1 MEPSNESKKILL
13 IFDINLIT
21 QAKIL
26 IIGLRETLTGRL
38 TVYCIVSQEVFSN
51 CIVELQNFASSI
63 GVGLILCEENKDI
76 FVHKTKSTHNLSYQ
90 EFLFPQLFPDMHGKL
105 LYLDIDIVPVQNFDE
120 LFSVHFSAPFGAV
133 ALDDVISKRNSKAWS
148 DIANGG
154 VQLFNTDKFIQ
165 DDLMQ
170 KSIDF
175 YQSYLNK
182 LELTDEVVLNSLS
195 WKRWFN
201 LGSIYNTSYTKT
213 WYAWSSKK
221 RSKIKLV
228 HFIGTR
234 KPWDDHITSPLAA
247 RFRKIYQG
255 RRKRLFNII

>member
-1 MEPSNESKKILL
+1 MPANESKKILL

-26 IIGLRETLTGRL
+26 MIGLRETLTGRL

-63 GVGLILCEENKDI
+63 DVTLIFREENKDI
-76 FVHKTKSTHNLSYQ
+76 FDQKTKSTHNLSYQ
-90 EFLFPQLFPDMHGKL
+90 KFLFPQLFPDMHGKL

-120 LFSVHFSAPFGAV
+120 LFSVEFSAFFGAV
-133 ALDDVISKRNSKAWS
+133 ALDDVISKRRYKAWP
-148 DIANGG
+148 DIANAG
-154 VQLFNTDKFIQ
+154 VILLNTEKCIE
-165 DDLMQ
+165 DDFMQ

-182 LELTDEVVLNSLS
+182 LELTDEVVFNSLS
-195 WKRWFN
+195 WKQWFN
-201 LGSIYNTSYTKT
+201 LGTNYNTSYTKT
-213 WYAWSSKK
+213 WYTWSPKK

-234 KPWDDHITSPLAA
+234 KPWDEHITSPLAS
-247 RFRKIYQG
+247 RFRKIYQN
-255 RRKRLFNII
+255 RRKRHSEII